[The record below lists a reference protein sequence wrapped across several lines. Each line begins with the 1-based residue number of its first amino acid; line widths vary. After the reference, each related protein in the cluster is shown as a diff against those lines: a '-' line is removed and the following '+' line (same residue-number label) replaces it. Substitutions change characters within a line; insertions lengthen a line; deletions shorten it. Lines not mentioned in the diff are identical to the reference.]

1 MADEFEYEE
10 VEEDNRDFESSLN
23 RILHGNKNSIHVMY
37 PCKIISVNSQHSVN
51 IEYYKNGEADILYN
65 VPVKHKQTSSAFFI
79 IKLKKGDK
87 GVVSFFDD
95 DIELYR
101 TSGTIAE
108 SSEVKTHDLNDN
120 LFEVGFY
127 PDNENYEFPDGD
139 LVIGTT
145 AGAVISLTEQTINI
159 SASNSNITIPNNSVT
174 GNIEITGN
182 VKITGNLEVTG
193 TSTLTGACTF
203 EGKEWLSHTHLST
216 VPDSPTG
223 GVN

>member
-10 VEEDNRDFESSLN
+10 IEEDNRDFESTLN

-120 LFEVGFY
+120 LFEIGFY
-127 PDNENYEFPDGD
+127 PDNENYNFPDGD

-145 AGAVISLTEQTINI
+145 AGALISLTGQNINI
-159 SASNSNITIPNNSVT
+159 I
-174 GNIEITGN
+174 GN

-203 EGKEWLSHTHLST
+203 EGKEWLSHTHLSAE
-216 VPDSPTG
+216 PGSPTG
-223 GVN
+223 EVN